1 MSPHRSNCVHVERW
15 SCSTIVFLLVEASC
29 DPGRTFQY
37 ATISLT
43 RSLINIDINCHCGP
57 DPKYMANGFAVFFCK
72 RRDASFGAKMQL
84 RALSE
89 LSLSPAFQSPLSP
102 SSPLYIITTTGTT
115 IIIMQLKLC
124 LIACS
129 ICHPHHFHQNPP
141 KTSLSP
147 LSSSSSLSTRSN
159 W

>member
-1 MSPHRSNCVHVERW
+1 MRQYYWLVHA
-15 SCSTIVFLLVEASC
+15 STLTLTTIV
-29 DPGRTFQY
+29 G
-37 ATISLT
+37 LT
-43 RSLINIDINCHCGP
+43 RNVWQTVSLGNS
-57 DPKYMANGFAVFFCK
+57 VFLQTVRCIFWA
-72 RRDASFGAKMQL
+72 RTQL

-89 LSLSPAFQSPLSP
+89 LSLSPAFQSCLSP
-102 SSPLYIITTTGTT
+102 SSPPLYIITTTGKI

-129 ICHPHHFHQNPP
+129 ICHSHHFHQNPP

-147 LSSSSSLSTRSN
+147 PPSSSSSSSSLSTPSN